1 MQHATAPRVTHRR
14 ASVARAK
21 PVVMRTMTPSSA
33 SARARIASSS
43 PGARISAPPPDARA
57 RAPTPRRLGVVA
69 RADEAEGSK
78 RSERASTAPASR
90 RVARRAPKT
99 ADGGAAAESAS
110 APAGAKPKARRVR
123 KLTQKVKD
131 GAKTR
136 QVISVDRRE
145 REAAALERFVEKKAK
160 ALRGGDGANRASGD
174 ATREEELSSALRD
187 SGAVNERGESA
198 GDRLRRLFAER
209 RARGLGLVRDKF
221 NDGGAAAAME
231 SFSSGGGTDDQVD
244 HLLDEA
250 ASVEEKNRRA
260 RDGYMDDTLGSNN
273 SIDPFKLVAG
283 EYVVHRKYGIG
294 QFLGMKVLNVESASG
309 DVQNK
314 PFLFLK
320 YKDTTAK
327 ISPDSS
333 RRLLYRYCSPGGLV
347 KPPKLNKLNDK
358 TSWDSREKKTEATIR
373 RLVVNQ
379 MVVYLQRLQSMRD
392 PYPSPD
398 AALTKRFEDAFPYTL
413 TPDQC
418 SAVVE
423 ITEDLQQDSPMDRLV
438 IGDVGF
444 GKTEVA
450 MRAMFHVASTGGGVF
465 MMAPTTVLAK
475 QHAANLAARFRPLG
489 INVEL
494 ITRHIV
500 GKKQRKVF
508 DEFREGKVQIIVG
521 THRLVNLEEEYYDK
535 LKLLVIDEEQRF
547 GVKHKDQISALKAAV
562 DVLTLSATPIPRT
575 LHMAMAGFRDA
586 SLVQTPPPERRPI
599 NTVLAPQN
607 DADIKRAVQFE
618 LDRKGQ
624 IYYIVPRINMM
635 REATERLMQLFPNL
649 DIMSVHGQM
658 DGETIDAA
666 MEKFSSGL
674 ADVLVATTIVES
686 GLDIPNCNTIIIENV
701 QFFGLSSLY
710 QLRGRVGRADRQ
722 AFAYM
727 FYSSEE
733 SELTQNAQE
742 RLAALEECCGL
753 GEGFRLS
760 ERDMSIRGVGTMFGD
775 KQSGDVDS
783 VGADLYLELLYKQLQ
798 RIDNLRINNVAA
810 DDVRVGTAG
819 YEFGITPFYIAT
831 TDASDEVKSTID
843 SLTFHDDIHAT
854 LQLMKTCFGEP
865 DEFSLSCLFAR
876 EMRILAGELGIGG
889 ILLDNPTAPVIDL
902 VTDAS
907 IMVKELLVEGISD
920 SHDVEIIESGIRL
933 KTMTDMTMHGKVMY
947 TVEILRQITRSI
959 PTFVKYL

>member
-1 MQHATAPRVTHRR
+1 
-14 ASVARAK
+14 
-21 PVVMRTMTPSSA
+21 MRTMTPSSA

-160 ALRGGDGANRASGD
+160 ALRGGDGANEASGD

-586 SLVQTPPPERRPI
+586 SLVQTPLRR
-599 NTVLAPQN
+599 
-607 DADIKRAVQFE
+607 
-618 LDRKGQ
+618 
-624 IYYIVPRINMM
+624 
-635 REATERLMQLFPNL
+635 
-649 DIMSVHGQM
+649 
-658 DGETIDAA
+658 
-666 MEKFSSGL
+666 
-674 ADVLVATTIVES
+674 
-686 GLDIPNCNTIIIENV
+686 
-701 QFFGLSSLY
+701 
-710 QLRGRVGRADRQ
+710 
-722 AFAYM
+722 
-727 FYSSEE
+727 
-733 SELTQNAQE
+733 
-742 RLAALEECCGL
+742 
-753 GEGFRLS
+753 
-760 ERDMSIRGVGTMFGD
+760 
-775 KQSGDVDS
+775 
-783 VGADLYLELLYKQLQ
+783 
-798 RIDNLRINNVAA
+798 
-810 DDVRVGTAG
+810 DVRSTR
-819 YEFGITPFYIAT
+819 FLLRKTTPTSKGRCNSSSTEKVKFT
-831 TDASDEVKSTID
+831 TSCREST
-843 SLTFHDDIHAT
+843 
-854 LQLMKTCFGEP
+854 
-865 DEFSLSCLFAR
+865 
-876 EMRILAGELGIGG
+876 
-889 ILLDNPTAPVIDL
+889 
-902 VTDAS
+902 
-907 IMVKELLVEGISD
+907 
-920 SHDVEIIESGIRL
+920 
-933 KTMTDMTMHGKVMY
+933 
-947 TVEILRQITRSI
+947 
-959 PTFVKYL
+959 